1 MSRPIISWSFSR
13 LNDFRSC
20 AYKYYMVHVQKA
32 VGDASADNVRG
43 EDYHKEFELYVAKGK
58 SLPVNLQRFAPVL
71 DKLKR
76 QPGQMSTEVSL
87 TLDANYQPCAWNDW
101 DRAWVRSKVDW
112 QLVNGERAW
121 QWDYKFGKPKKDQD
135 PYGGQ
140 NALNAALLFRHHP
153 QIQSVSTAYYFAMHD
168 KLEKDYFVRS
178 DESRIWNAFLP
189 HVNRLADAKLR
200 NSWPKMTG
208 PLCGWC
214 PVKSCEH
221 NTMDE
226 RLARERAQR
235 EPE

>member
-1 MSRPIISWSFSR
+1 MARPIISWSFSR

-20 AYKYYMVHVQKA
+20 PYKYWMVHVQKA
-32 VGDASADNVRG
+32 VGDASTDNVRG

-58 SLPVNLQRFAPVL
+58 PLPVNLQRFAPVL
-71 DKLKR
+71 DKLKK

-87 TLDANYQPCAWNDW
+87 ALDAEYQPCAWNDW

-112 QLVNGERAW
+112 QLINGTRAW

-140 NALNAALLFRHHP
+140 NALNAALLFQHHP
-153 QIQSVSTAYYFAMHD
+153 QIQDVSTAYYFAMHD
-168 KLEKDYFVRS
+168 KIEKDYFVRA
-178 DESRIWNAFLP
+178 DAPRIWNAFLP
-189 HVNRLADAKLR
+189 HVNRLADAKVR
-200 NSWPKMTG
+200 NDWPKVES

-214 PVKSCEH
+214 PVKSCQY
-221 NTMDE
+221 NTMDA
-226 RLARERAQR
+226 RLARERASR